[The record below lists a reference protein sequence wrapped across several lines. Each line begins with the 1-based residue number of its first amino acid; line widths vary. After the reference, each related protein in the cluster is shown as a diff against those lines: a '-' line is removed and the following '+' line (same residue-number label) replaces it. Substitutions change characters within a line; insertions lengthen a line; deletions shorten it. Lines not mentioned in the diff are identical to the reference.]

1 MAFSLKKLRFD
12 QSSKRHLCL
21 QSLFGN
27 PPQLQ
32 SKWRRNHLIT
42 ARMVQRLWRTSQIG
56 VYWWPR
62 WWQRRSEGCRSH
74 RCPENQPRCEEAI
87 TRRIRDRGLY
97 EENQTQFTLPQI
109 NFLSS
114 QLLQE
119 ARCVKTCQFRLDQC
133 CERNRAQ
140 PVKEKNSCHTAL
152 DSAIETV

>member
-1 MAFSLKKLRFD
+1 MAFSLKKLRFN

-97 EENQTQFTLPQI
+97 EENQTQFTLRQI
-109 NFLSS
+109 DFSSS
-114 QLLQE
+114 QSLQE
-119 ARCVKTCQFRLDQC
+119 TRDAETCQCGSDKRR
-133 CERNRAQ
+133 EWNRAQ
-140 PVKEKNSCHTAL
+140 PVEEKNSCQTTFDDAN
-152 DSAIETV
+152 ETI